1 MRRLDIQIDT
11 EEVSRN
17 ENVAVVMTVEEKAEG
32 EVERARRK
40 ET

>member
-17 ENVAVVMTVEEKAEG
+17 ENVAVVMMVEEEAEE